1 MIGGVVSS
9 VLCSWGWFGTAGEG
23 SVGIGG
29 LVSFVRSAVAVWSGE
44 EVEVWSGEPVDST
57 IAVSGE
63 VAE

>member
-9 VLCSWGWFGTAGEG
+9 MLCSWGWFGTAGEG
-23 SVGIGG
+23 SVGISG

-44 EVEVWSGEPVDST
+44 EVEVRSGEPVDLT